1 MNEGKTRR
9 SAGRGS
15 DVDVNEIRRGQRA
28 MASETASIQ
37 SFGSVGAG
45 DVSASD
51 TDSAENAL
59 GRRLGKAAFVHGA
72 PLLAGLGLVYALW
85 SLASFVSKDLTPPIE
100 TLQKNY
106 KFVIENF
113 VGDQNRVGLPMLVLY
128 SLTRVL
134 AGFALGAV
142 IAIPLGF
149 WIGTSDFA
157 KRALNPIIEIC
168 RPISPLA
175 WYPVALVIF
184 SAPVMQNETLKAPTM
199 AATFVI
205 FICSLWPTVLN
216 TAFGA
221 GQISKD
227 YLNVSRMLKMSKL
240 AVFRKIYWPAT
251 LPHIVTG
258 LRISLGIA
266 WMVIVAAEM
275 LNGQDG
281 IGFFCWDQYNA
292 GSVDRSILAMGCIG
306 VVGMILNVGMMRIEK
321 AVQY

>member
-1 MNEGKTRR
+1 
-9 SAGRGS
+9 
-15 DVDVNEIRRGQRA
+15 
-28 MASETASIQ
+28 MATIPAAI
-37 SFGSVGAG
+37 
-45 DVSASD
+45 D
-51 TDSAENAL
+51 ENAFS
-59 GRRLGKAAFVHGA
+59 RRLGRAMFVNGL
-72 PLLAGLGLVYALW
+72 PLLAGIAFVWALW
-85 SLASFVSKDLTPPIE
+85 ALASFISKDLTGPIE
-100 TLQKNY
+100 TLQKNA
-106 KFVIENF
+106 KFVWENF
-113 VGDQNRVGLPMLVLY
+113 RGDANRVGLPMLVLY
-128 SLTRVL
+128 SLARVV
-134 AGFALGAV
+134 AGFLLGAV
-142 IAIPLGF
+142 VAIPLGF

-157 KRALNPIIEIC
+157 KRALSPIIEIC

-175 WYPVALVIF
+175 WYPVALVLF
-184 SAPVMQNETLKAPTM
+184 SAPVMQNDTLKPPTM

-227 YLNVSRMLKMSKL
+227 YLNVARMLKMTKW
-240 AVFRKIYWPAT
+240 AIFRQIYWPAT

-292 GSVDRSILAMGCIG
+292 GSVDRSILAMFCIG
-306 VVGMILNVGMMRIEK
+306 VVGMILNVGMVKLEK

>member
-1 MNEGKTRR
+1 M
-9 SAGRGS
+9 AS
-15 DVDVNEIRRGQRA
+15 DVATLDSLDESKPKKESQQQPKLDAINEN
-28 MASETASIQ
+28 S
-37 SFGSVGAG
+37 
-45 DVSASD
+45 
-51 TDSAENAL
+51 L
-59 GRRLGKAAFVHGA
+59 GRRMGRSIVKNGF
-72 PLLAGLGLVYALW
+72 PLLAGIGLVFGMWA
-85 SLASFVSKDLTPPIE
+85 LASVISKDLTGPVE
-100 TLQKNY
+100 TIKKNY
-106 KFVIENF
+106 EFVKSNF
-113 VGDQNRVGLPMLVLY
+113 WGDQNRVGLPYLVLY
-128 SLTRVL
+128 SLLRVM
-134 AGFALGAV
+134 AGFVIGAIV
-142 IAIPLGF
+142 AIPLGF

-157 KRALNPIIEIC
+157 KRALSPIIELC

-175 WYPVALVIF
+175 WYPVALVMF
-184 SAPVMQNETLKAPTM
+184 SAPIMQNETLKAPTM

-227 YLNVSRMLKMSKL
+227 YLNVSRMLKMSRWS
-240 AVFRKIYWPAT
+240 VFKKIYWPAT

-292 GSVDRSILAMGCIG
+292 GSVDRSILAMFCIG
-306 VVGMILNVGMMRIEK
+306 AIGMILNIGMVKLEK